1 MYFMKLFPIIF
12 IYEYNDLV
20 VFIRIFTL
28 KLYVFGQERV
38 KIALYNI
45 LMKQSEKILLTDD
58 ASIKNQV
65 LDPGGAAF

>member
-1 MYFMKLFPIIF
+1 MKLFPIIF

-28 KLYVFGQERV
+28 KLYVFGQKRV

-45 LMKQSEKILLTDD
+45 LMKQSE
-58 ASIKNQV
+58 
-65 LDPGGAAF
+65 